1 MYEVL
6 GMLATAKETIFTV
19 LSRLVVGSNEFN
31 KIVRTQLD

>member
-6 GMLATAKETIFTV
+6 GMLATAKETISTV
-19 LSRLVVGSNEFN
+19 LSRLVAGSNEFN